1 MTKMVMTGNYAS
13 AYGARACRAEV
24 VSAYPITPQTSVV
37 EKIATL
43 CSSGEMDA
51 QFVKVESEHSAMA
64 TLIAASLI
72 LASGITQAQS
82 FDYEKA
88 VGSSELFST
97 LATDQAVTVN
107 VGNSNGFAYQKAVGS
122 HDLFPTLIGNS
133 ERPHDAMGQDLQRAG
148 WFQRG
153 QEGRQEAPE
162 QVRDHRGA
170 ERPVAA
176 DGGHP
181 GMLPPGSP

>member
-1 MTKMVMTGNYAS
+1 MK
-13 AYGARACRAEV
+13 
-24 VSAYPITPQTSVV
+24 
-37 EKIATL
+37 
-43 CSSGEMDA
+43 
-51 QFVKVESEHSAMA
+51 

-107 VGNSNGFAYQKAVGS
+107 VGNSNGFAYQEAVGS

-133 ERPHDAMGQDLQRAG
+133 ERPHDATEGSAFA
-148 WFQRG
+148 FQESVG
-153 QEGRQEAPE
+153 QELDPS
-162 QVRDHRGA
+162 
-170 ERPVAA
+170 
-176 DGGHP
+176 
-181 GMLPPGSP
+181 LS